1 MINQANEADNNDT
14 CICKKN
20 LAQRRKKKEEVER
33 NILKRL
39 VKKVGRREREKK
51 EKSKKERKEIM
62 MMKKSELNWCICIIV
77 LATSG
82 LCAARSGLYSEES
95 PSSVRIEQC
104 HEGCIKKVT
113 KYKSEADFKKKRNKQ
128 I

>member
-1 MINQANEADNNDT
+1 M
-14 CICKKN
+14 
-20 LAQRRKKKEEVER
+20 L
-33 NILKRL
+33 
-39 VKKVGRREREKK
+39 
-51 EKSKKERKEIM
+51 
-62 MMKKSELNWCICIIV
+62 KKSGLNWCICIIV

-113 KYKSEADFKKKRNKQ
+113 NLTTTKTDEQIKKMSDRK
-128 I
+128 